1 MESDSPMQCE
11 GVRAIYLRTRTLA
24 QTNTNQIFEF
34 KDSTTNMKFNW
45 IEGQIFCS

>member
-11 GVRAIYLRTRTLA
+11 AVRAIYLRTRTLA

-34 KDSTTNMKFNW
+34 KDSTSMKFNS
-45 IEGQIFCS
+45 IEGQILCF